1 MDSGTNI
8 EVNNLSSDI
17 NENKRIF
24 QQQLPINASFDI
36 IGRDLI
42 VGDKDAYLIFIDG
55 FAKDNIMLIILETLQ
70 DMGNEEI
77 KHDIITTLMKEKVG
91 YIEVE
96 SFTDIEEAKSMLL
109 AGAVV
114 LVIDGENTGIIIDA
128 REYPA
133 RTPAEPDLEKVT
145 RGSRDGL
152 VETVIFNML

>member
-55 FAKDNIMLIILETLQ
+55 FAKDNIMLIILKLFRY
-70 DMGNEEI
+70 EE
-77 KHDIITTLMKEKVG
+77 
-91 YIEVE
+91 
-96 SFTDIEEAKSMLL
+96 
-109 AGAVV
+109 
-114 LVIDGENTGIIIDA
+114 
-128 REYPA
+128 
-133 RTPAEPDLEKVT
+133 
-145 RGSRDGL
+145 
-152 VETVIFNML
+152 